1 MKSKSLTL
9 ILVLIIISISGY
21 SQNFEKEFDLLL
33 SKKYE
38 TSDPGATALVA
49 INGKVIYQKA
59 FGKANLELDVN
70 MSLNNVF
77 EIGSL
82 TKQFTAVSILMLV
95 EQGKLKL
102 DDDITKYIKDYPTH
116 GHSITIHHLLSHTS
130 GIGSFTS
137 SDEWWNNRKKDYTKE
152 EFINLFK
159 KLPMPYAPGEKYLY
173 SNTGYFL
180 LGAIIEEISNKT
192 YEEFIRENIFKPLEM
207 NNTDYG
213 SRSKIILKRAS
224 GYDNE
229 YDKGG
234 EKFNENETV
243 NAEPISFI
251 HWHSAGA
258 IVSTV
263 HDLFLW
269 NRAIRNNKLISEEN
283 KIKAFTNYQLKDGK
297 HTNYGYGWAIE
308 DINGISSIEHNG
320 GTMGFRTTIIY
331 LPKEDVFV
339 VVLSN
344 QTYNAPDN
352 VSAKMAAI
360 AINKPY
366 PEIDTNKVNTD
377 PAFLQKIAGTYE
389 FDDGSVIIISEENN
403 KLYSQRPNESK
414 SIIYSIE
421 KNKFYF
427 LNSFSSL
434 TFDVNKEP
442 SVIYKNRIYKSK
454 GVKVK

>member
-1 MKSKSLTL
+1 MNTKTLMTSNNSLTL
-9 ILVLIIISISGY
+9 ILVLIISISGY
-21 SQNFEKEFDLLL
+21 SQNFEQEFDLLL
-33 SKKYE
+33 SKDYP
-38 TSDPGATALVA
+38 TSGTGASALVA
-49 INGKVIYQKA
+49 VNGNVIYKKA
-59 FGKANLELDVN
+59 FGKANLELGADMSVN
-70 MSLNNVF
+70 SVF
-77 EIGSL
+77 EIGSMS
-82 TKQFTAVSILMLV
+82 KQFTAVYILMLA

-102 DDDITKYIKDYPTH
+102 DDEITKYLKNYPTH
-116 GHSITIHHLLSHTS
+116 GHKITIHHLLSHTS
-130 GIGSFTS
+130 GIGSFKS
-137 SDEWWNNRKKDYTKE
+137 SDEWWNNRKKEYTKE

-224 GYDNE
+224 GYDNV

-297 HTNYGYGWAIE
+297 QTNYGYGC
-308 DINGISSIEHNG
+308 
-320 GTMGFRTTIIY
+320 TPTLR
-331 LPKEDVFV
+331 L
-339 VVLSN
+339 
-344 QTYNAPDN
+344 
-352 VSAKMAAI
+352 
-360 AINKPY
+360 
-366 PEIDTNKVNTD
+366 
-377 PAFLQKIAGTYE
+377 
-389 FDDGSVIIISEENN
+389 
-403 KLYSQRPNESK
+403 
-414 SIIYSIE
+414 
-421 KNKFYF
+421 
-427 LNSFSSL
+427 
-434 TFDVNKEP
+434 
-442 SVIYKNRIYKSK
+442 
-454 GVKVK
+454 